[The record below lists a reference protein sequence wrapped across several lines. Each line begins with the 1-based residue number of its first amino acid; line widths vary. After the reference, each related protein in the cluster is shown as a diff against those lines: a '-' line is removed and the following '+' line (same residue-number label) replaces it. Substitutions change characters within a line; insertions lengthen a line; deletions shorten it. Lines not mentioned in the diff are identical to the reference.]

1 MRVSR
6 VGERYCV
13 FHVLLSDN
21 AWFTAG
27 SNRQLDVMDVAT
39 QKGFVMPMKE
49 WVEYFEARKRDRL
62 LNVLSLEFSNTKLEH
77 YVEPPSVVRGERGG
91 RAHTHT
97 HTHTH
102 TTWSR
107 PAWCVGRGT
116 HTRTH
121 THTHTHTH
129 TLRGAAQRGAWGER
143 MHTHTRTH
151 THTTW
156 SRPAWCVRRTHTHT
170 HTHTTERGCV
180 ERLSAVRSTHKSGN
194 TTRHTRGS
202 TRARAEVCCLDSAL
216 HSPALLGKYEAYPKT
231 LSCPK

>member
-107 PAWCVGRGT
+107 PAWCV
-116 HTRTH
+116 
-121 THTHTHTH
+121 
-129 TLRGAAQRGAWGER
+129 
-143 MHTHTRTH
+143 
-151 THTTW
+151 
-156 SRPAWCVRRTHTHT
+156 RRTHTHT

>member
-129 TLRGAAQRGAWGER
+129 T
-143 MHTHTRTH
+143 
-151 THTTW
+151 TW
-156 SRPAWCVRRTHTHT
+156 SRPAWCVGRAHAHTHTHT
-170 HTHTTERGCV
+170 HTHYV
-180 ERLSAVRSTHKSGN
+180 EPPSVVREEDTH
-194 TTRHTRGS
+194 THTHTHHRTRVR
-202 TRARAEVCCLDSAL
+202 
-216 HSPALLGKYEAYPKT
+216 
-231 LSCPK
+231 